1 MSSLASPSPVARL
14 VAGRRSVASRLP
26 RRAASPLAVRRANTT
41 AADEDDAARPD
52 ADDAPGPAGSIV
64 VHLPAPEIV
73 VVGLGPGD
81 PGQITLEAWDVLTAP
96 GARVFARTAQHP
108 TLAGLPRDVA
118 MSTFDHVYERVQN
131 LQDVYP
137 EIVEELVDAARC
149 AAAAAEVLDED
160 EHEHEHEDDHQ
171 EKSSNAS
178 DDDTFASYVLPADA
192 DEVRVRREPRARR
205 VVYAVPGDPCV
216 AERSVA
222 LLRRRCEDAGI
233 ALTLVHGVSFLEPT
247 LAAVGADVMPALA
260 IVDAID
266 VARARGHAVGVGVD
280 APALLCQLHSAA
292 IASDCKL
299 ALMNQ
304 YPPEHPVTLV
314 HAAGT
319 SEAYVE
325 VVPLHEMDR
334 SERIGVLT
342 SAFVPEARAADGGDA
357 RGTVD
362 ALMDAVLGARRDRF
376 EGPGRAPEE
385 GEEGEEAALE
395 WDDEEEGSSF
405 GGDSSSEGVAWFAAD
420 PSDEKAAEAI
430 RTAGE
435 RCAAAAARAFD
446 DPEATEARVDA
457 LADALAHACLHV
469 AIAAE
474 GGEFAMRDVVAKA
487 IERVERE
494 TKARAKY

>member
-1 MSSLASPSPVARL
+1 MSSLASPSPVSRL

-26 RRAASPLAVRRANTT
+26 AAPPSPLAVRRANTT
-41 AADEDDAARPD
+41 AADDAARPD

-149 AAAAAEVLDED
+149 AAAAAEPDED
-160 EHEHEHEDDHQ
+160 EDEDEDEEEEDHEE
-171 EKSSNAS
+171 SSNAS
-178 DDDTFASYVLPADA
+178 DDTFASYVLPADA

-222 LLRRRCEDAGI
+222 LLRRRCEDAGV

-266 VARARGHAVGVGVD
+266 VARAGTPSAW
-280 APALLCQLHSAA
+280 ALTRPRSCVSSTRRRSRAT
-292 IASDCKL
+292 AS
-299 ALMNQ
+299 
-304 YPPEHPVTLV
+304 
-314 HAAGT
+314 
-319 SEAYVE
+319 S
-325 VVPLHEMDR
+325 R
-334 SERIGVLT
+334 S
-342 SAFVPEARAADGGDA
+342 
-357 RGTVD
+357 
-362 ALMDAVLGARRDRF
+362 
-376 EGPGRAPEE
+376 
-385 GEEGEEAALE
+385 
-395 WDDEEEGSSF
+395 
-405 GGDSSSEGVAWFAAD
+405 
-420 PSDEKAAEAI
+420 
-430 RTAGE
+430 
-435 RCAAAAARAFD
+435 
-446 DPEATEARVDA
+446 
-457 LADALAHACLHV
+457 
-469 AIAAE
+469 
-474 GGEFAMRDVVAKA
+474 
-487 IERVERE
+487 
-494 TKARAKY
+494 